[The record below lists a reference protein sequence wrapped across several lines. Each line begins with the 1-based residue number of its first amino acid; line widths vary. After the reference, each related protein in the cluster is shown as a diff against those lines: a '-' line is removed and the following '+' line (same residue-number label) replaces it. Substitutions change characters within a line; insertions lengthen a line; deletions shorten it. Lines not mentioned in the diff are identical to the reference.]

1 MSKRIVT
8 PTRPPNAERKKRNFP
23 KHMLEEALVVAQKIT
38 DEAAGK
44 PFKRLLLADALGI
57 KPASS
62 NFAYLLSSSIR
73 YQLTEGSEKASEIT
87 LTASGVSA
95 TQTVDAQRRLAAL
108 RTAAFAPEVFSKFYR
123 NFVDHKIPT
132 SEMLKKLLVS
142 DYGVATDVVDEC
154 ANILLGN
161 GRFVGIIRDI
171 GGSPHV
177 LLDGEPPTSIQP
189 TDQAT
194 ETVAEPESR
203 NGKIAQNG
211 KAIDEIKHET
221 PLKTAEESKPIFIGH
236 GKNTKPLQKLEAI
249 LSSFQIPH
257 KVTTGEANPGRPI
270 PQKVKETMVH
280 CGSAILIFTCDEK
293 FQDEDGNVIWRPSE
307 NVVHELGAASFAYGD
322 RIVIF
327 KEKGL
332 HFPTNF
338 QSIGYIEFEVDSI
351 EAKATDLLKEL
362 IGFGLV
368 KITPA

>member
-1 MSKRIVT
+1 MLKRTISST
-8 PTRPPNAERKKRNFP
+8 QPQNTERKKRNFP
-23 KHMLEEALVVAQKIT
+23 KHTLEEALVVSQKIT

-62 NFAYLLSSSIR
+62 NFVYLLSSSIR
-73 YQLTEGSEKASEIT
+73 YHLTDGSEKASEIT
-87 LTASGVSA
+87 LTPTGVSA
-95 TQTVDAQRRLAAL
+95 TQTADPQQRLAAL
-108 RTAAFAPEVFSKFYR
+108 RAAALAPEIFAKFYR

-132 SEMLKKLLVS
+132 PEMLRKLLMS
-142 DYGVATDVVDEC
+142 DYGVAPDVVDEC
-154 ANILLGN
+154 AHILLAN

-177 LLDGEPPTSIQP
+177 LLDGAPPPTADADIQE
-189 TDQAT
+189 AT
-194 ETVAEPESR
+194 ESGVHKGDVAKNGETARDVLPPAAAKTV
-203 NGKIAQNG
+203 
-211 KAIDEIKHET
+211 D
-221 PLKTAEESKPIFIGH
+221 ESKPIFIGH
-236 GKNTKPLQKLEAI
+236 GKNTKLLQKLEAI
-249 LSSFQIPH
+249 LSSFRIPH
-257 KVTTGEANPGRPI
+257 KVTTGEANLGRPI
-270 PQKVKETMVH
+270 PQKVKDTMLQ

-293 FQDEDGNVIWRPSE
+293 FQDEQGNVIWRPSE

-332 HFPTNF
+332 HFPANF
-338 QSIGYIEFEVDSI
+338 QSLGYIEFEVDSI
-351 EAKATDLLKEL
+351 DAKATDLLKEL